1 MACAT
6 TANSGDTMADRFTK
20 ARIVRDLR
28 ERAETMRFVN
38 GFTDRTGTAQLPR
51 GGRSEGEKQQN
62 LERAINYGKWQEL
75 KNLIEMIETGRL
87 GVSELG

>member
-1 MACAT
+1 
-6 TANSGDTMADRFTK
+6 MADRFTK

-38 GFTDRTGTAQLPR
+38 EFTDRTGTSQLST
-51 GGRSEGEKQQN
+51 GGRTQHDKDLALS
-62 LERAINYGKWQEL
+62 RAINYGKWQEL
-75 KNLIEMIETGRL
+75 QTLADMIENGQL

>member
-1 MACAT
+1 
-6 TANSGDTMADRFTK
+6 MADRFTK

-28 ERAETMRFVN
+28 ERAEIVRSLN

-51 GGRSEGEKQQN
+51 GGRSEGEKQQSID
-62 LERAINYGKWQEL
+62 LAIKYGKWQEL
-75 KNLIEMIETGRL
+75 QTLADMIENGQL